1 MTVMPHT
8 LLWWPTMSEAD
19 GGGMAVEAEL
29 SDQYSIIFCCHRLLQ
44 SGKMISDMEVQMKQR
59 SITELLY
66 AEKNAP
72 TDIH

>member
-1 MTVMPHT
+1 
-8 LLWWPTMSEAD
+8 MSEAD

-29 SDQYSIIFCCHRLLQ
+29 SDQYSITFCCHRLLQ